1 MRRIGQGIQQDNCL
15 AKRMRSSSSSSSSPR
30 SAASALATS
39 GLFRLVFRFVC
50 WVCCFFL
57 STSPGVVRA
66 QNSPVGSGTGTQPAD
81 TSNPSTNGS
90 SSGSGSW
97 NLKSDRPASE
107 VVRDIVIIFFA
118 GVAIIGSLVCA
129 TYIVTLLFDRFRGWF
144 GIPALDDDDNGGGR
158 GAGPVYSQPVH
169 VGRLVHEAGLHGISK
184 EQRMLLVQRILPP
197 IPYDGK
203 GFGPTATR
211 LGEGKD
217 VERGVVGDADSG
229 VIKHDNDAEEE
240 VDDEE
245 GPVPDM
251 DDIDYEHTCSICL
264 APYELGSDLLRS
276 RRCVHIFHWECCQEW
291 LQKRDVCPYCRTP
304 MYTADDLREA
314 AAQVLGPAA
323 LEPLARGASHPIS
336 RPEATTRPAQ
346 DPAVD
351 SGDPNYEQ
359 ASPSDA
365 ESPAEPQL
373 EDDTTRRPQ
382 GDPPSEPEMVEL
394 ESRNEH
400 HEPEVGLA

>member
-1 MRRIGQGIQQDNCL
+1 M
-15 AKRMRSSSSSSSSPR
+15 MRSSSSSSSSPR
-30 SAASALATS
+30 SAAASALATS
-39 GLFRLVFRFVC
+39 GFRLVFRFL
-50 WVCCFFL
+50 VCCVCFFV
-57 STSPGVVRA
+57 STSPGVVSA
-66 QNSPVGSGTGTQPAD
+66 QNSPVGSGTGTQP
-81 TSNPSTNGS
+81 NPSTNGS

-144 GIPALDDDDNGGGR
+144 GIPALDDDDNGHGGGR

-197 IPYDGK
+197 MPYDGK
-203 GFGPTATR
+203 GFGATATR

-217 VERGVVGDADSG
+217 LERAVVGDADSG
-229 VIKHDNDAEEE
+229 VIKHDNDGEEE
-240 VDDEE
+240 EDAE

-323 LEPLARGASHPIS
+323 LDPLARIASHPIS
-336 RPEATTRPAQ
+336 RPEATARPAQ

-351 SGDPNYEQ
+351 SVDPNNDEE

-365 ESPAEPQL
+365 ESPAAPHL
-373 EDDTTRRPQ
+373 EDDTTRTPQ

-400 HEPEVGLA
+400 HETEVGLA

>member
-1 MRRIGQGIQQDNCL
+1 
-15 AKRMRSSSSSSSSPR
+15 
-30 SAASALATS
+30 
-39 GLFRLVFRFVC
+39 
-50 WVCCFFL
+50 
-57 STSPGVVRA
+57 
-66 QNSPVGSGTGTQPAD
+66 
-81 TSNPSTNGS
+81 
-90 SSGSGSW
+90 
-97 NLKSDRPASE
+97 LKSDRPASE

-144 GIPALDDDDNGGGR
+144 GIPALDDDDNGHGAHGGR

-211 LGEGKD
+211 HQGEGKD
-217 VERGVVGDADSG
+217 LERAVVGDADSG
-229 VIKHDNDAEEE
+229 VIKHDDDAEEE
-240 VDDEE
+240 GDDKEE
-245 GPVPDM
+245 GPVLDV

-314 AAQVLGPAA
+314 AAQVLGPEA
-323 LEPLARGASHPIS
+323 LDPLVRIASHPIS
-336 RPEATTRPAQ
+336 RPEATARPAQ
-346 DPAVD
+346 DPAVA
-351 SGDPNYEQ
+351 SGDPNSDEGG

-365 ESPAEPQL
+365 ESPAAPHL
-373 EDDTTRRPQ
+373 EDDATRRPQ
-382 GDPPSEPEMVEL
+382 GGPPSEPEMVEL

-400 HEPEVGLA
+400 PETEVGLA